1 MSNVTLL
8 EITCHGSFHI
18 FGVSF
23 LFLFRFCHICPSH
36 FSESPD
42 ESVITPPVID
52 LVGTRNDFQEKSQD
66 DLCISGPIVLGTLCF
81 LCFVIVAA
89 SVIDILLFLAFRK
102 ARNKEM
108 DMHNE
113 SNSAVIKR
121 SSAIHEGR

>member
-1 MSNVTLL
+1 MSWRISYIWRKLSFCSDYVIYSSSVT
-8 EITCHGSFHI
+8 C
-18 FGVSF
+18 
-23 LFLFRFCHICPSH
+23 

-42 ESVITPPVID
+42 EGVITPPVID
-52 LVGTRNDFQEKSQD
+52 LVGISNDFQEKSQED
-66 DLCISGPIVLGTLCF
+66 HCISGPIVLGTMCF

-113 SNSAVIKR
+113 SNSARITR
-121 SSAIHEGR
+121 SSEIHEGR

>member
-1 MSNVTLL
+1 MET
-8 EITCHGSFHI
+8 TCHGSFYI

-23 LFLFRFCHICPSH
+23 LFCSDYFIYSLSITC
-36 FSESPD
+36 FSESPN
-42 ESVITPPVID
+42 EGVITPPVID
-52 LVGTRNDFQEKSQD
+52 LVEINNDFQEKSQE

-108 DMHNE
+108 NMQYE
-113 SNSAVIKR
+113 SNSARITR
-121 SSAIHEGR
+121 SSATHEGR

>member
-1 MSNVTLL
+1 MSRLISYIWRRL
-8 EITCHGSFHI
+8 
-18 FGVSF
+18 SF
-23 LFLFRFCHICPSH
+23 LFRLCHLFLICHI
-36 FSESPD
+36 FSESPN
-42 ESVITPPVID
+42 EGVITSPIID
-52 LVGTRNDFQEKSQD
+52 LVGISNDFQEKSQE

-113 SNSAVIKR
+113 SNSAGITR
-121 SSAIHEGR
+121 SAAIHEGR